1 MLKYLREN
9 SRLSSAVYRRSV
21 KMRAR
26 LGSPFAR
33 SNSAV
38 SGEASRSAQIRSIVS
53 GVYSSY
59 RSRLTTPSRGNRSV
73 SGGISSGQPNV
84 TVVTGSTPSGRRSTS
99 AIRSAL

>member
-1 MLKYLREN
+1 MSKYLREN

-53 GVYSSY
+53 GV
-59 RSRLTTPSRGNRSV
+59 
-73 SGGISSGQPNV
+73 
-84 TVVTGSTPSGRRSTS
+84 
-99 AIRSAL
+99 